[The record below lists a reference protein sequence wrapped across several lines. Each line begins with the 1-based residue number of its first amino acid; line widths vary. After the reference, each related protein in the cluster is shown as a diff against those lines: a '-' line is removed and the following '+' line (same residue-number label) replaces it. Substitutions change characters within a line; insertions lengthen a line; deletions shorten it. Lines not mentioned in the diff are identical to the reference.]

1 MPRQRLRWHVLKC
14 FGALPTEER
23 AKAMREEDYL
33 WCAVNLLLDEE
44 EVARQLCP
52 QCREAAERARCPV
65 CGRETG
71 EMVWEE
77 NPTFDWARFQALK
90 EGACD

>member
-44 EVARQLCP
+44 EVAP
-52 QCREAAERARCPV
+52 SAVPSVPGGGGEGPV
-65 CGRETG
+65 PGVRPGDGRDGPGG
-71 EMVWEE
+71 ESH
-77 NPTFDWARFQALK
+77 L
-90 EGACD
+90 

>member
-1 MPRQRLRWHVLKC
+1 MLKC

-52 QCREAAERARCPV
+52 Q
-65 CGRETG
+65 
-71 EMVWEE
+71 
-77 NPTFDWARFQALK
+77 
-90 EGACD
+90 

>member
-1 MPRQRLRWHVLKC
+1 MLKC

-52 QCREAAERARCPV
+52 QCRE
-65 CGRETG
+65 TG
-71 EMVWEE
+71 EMVQEE

>member
-1 MPRQRLRWHVLKC
+1 MLKC

-44 EVARQLCP
+44 EVGPSAVP
-52 QCREAAERARCPV
+52 SVPGGGGEGPV
-65 CGRETG
+65 PGVRPGDGKMVRRRIPPLTG
-71 EMVWEE
+71 
-77 NPTFDWARFQALK
+77 PGFRH
-90 EGACD
+90 

>member
-1 MPRQRLRWHVLKC
+1 MLKC

-52 QCREAAERARCPV
+52 QCREAAERAPV
-65 CGRETG
+65 PGVRPGDGRDGPGG
-71 EMVWEE
+71 ESH
-77 NPTFDWARFQALK
+77 L
-90 EGACD
+90 